1 MEGLEERSERRQK
14 RDLNKW
20 WLKNTHYD
28 EKYKRTYSRSSKNPT
43 QKKHKDANGHH
54 SQLMKTG
61 VKENNCWEFPG
72 GQVAGSLPSNSGS
85 EGSIPCRETEIPHDV
100 WRGQKKFFLIE
111 QL

>member
-1 MEGLEERSERRQK
+1 
-14 RDLNKW
+14 
-20 WLKNTHYD
+20 
-28 EKYKRTYSRSSKNPT
+28 
-43 QKKHKDANGHH
+43 
-54 SQLMKTG
+54 MKTG